1 MVDGISNLVSQL
13 QGDWMKKSRAIL
25 HVTSGN
31 DDAAVFQKIYINQT
45 FNLGND
51 FSVNHKSAFHA
62 EASKK

>member
-1 MVDGISNLVSQL
+1 
-13 QGDWMKKSRAIL
+13 MKKSRAIL

-62 EASKK
+62 ESSKK